1 MSFEILTDEQLT
13 KISGKKRKSA
23 QVMWFKHTFGIEPI
37 TRADGSIIMTQAA
50 FEALMLKR
58 LGVAPVVSPVPV
70 ERPALRPV
78 GDKRKSKANLE

>member
-13 KISGKKRKSA
+13 KISGKKRKAA
-23 QVMWFKHTFGIEPI
+23 QVSWFKHTFDIEPI
-37 TRADGSIIMTQAA
+37 TRSDGSIIMTHMA

-58 LGVAPVVSPVPV
+58 LGVVPGGAPVQV

-78 GDKRKSKANLE
+78 VDKRKK